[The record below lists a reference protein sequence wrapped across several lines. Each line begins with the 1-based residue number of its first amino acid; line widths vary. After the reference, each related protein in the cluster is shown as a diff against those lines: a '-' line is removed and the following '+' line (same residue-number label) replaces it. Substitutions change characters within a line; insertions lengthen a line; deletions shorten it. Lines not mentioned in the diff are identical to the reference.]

1 MKELRGKEV
10 AEHIRQEVLAGA
22 ERFEKAMG
30 RKPRLVILRCGE
42 NPADLAYERN
52 ALKKAE
58 QFGLEAVAE
67 QFPEDVA
74 DSLFQHRFFELNEDR
89 RTDGILLL
97 RPLPKQLN
105 EGFLI
110 SSMDAEKDLD
120 GISPVNAAGVYL
132 GTESFAPCTAE
143 AVMELLHFY
152 GIEAAGRHVVIIG
165 RSAVVGKPL
174 SMLLLEENATVT
186 ICHSHTEELQKVC
199 RKADILISAAGKP
212 RFVTEEFIRRG
223 TVVIDVGMNAGPDG
237 RFCGDVDFER
247 CRKKASAM
255 TPVPGG
261 VGAITTAVLMKHLL
275 QAAEGNLL

>member
-1 MKELRGKEV
+1 M
-10 AEHIRQEVLAGA
+10 
-22 ERFEKAMG
+22 
-30 RKPRLVILRCGE
+30 
-42 NPADLAYERN
+42 
-52 ALKKAE
+52 
-58 QFGLEAVAE
+58 
-67 QFPEDVA
+67 
-74 DSLFQHRFFELNEDR
+74 
-89 RTDGILLL
+89 
-97 RPLPKQLN
+97 
-105 EGFLI
+105 
-110 SSMDAEKDLD
+110 
-120 GISPVNAAGVYL
+120 
-132 GTESFAPCTAE
+132 
-143 AVMELLHFY
+143 
-152 GIEAAGRHVVIIG
+152 VIIG

-237 RFCGDVDFER
+237 HLCGDVDFER